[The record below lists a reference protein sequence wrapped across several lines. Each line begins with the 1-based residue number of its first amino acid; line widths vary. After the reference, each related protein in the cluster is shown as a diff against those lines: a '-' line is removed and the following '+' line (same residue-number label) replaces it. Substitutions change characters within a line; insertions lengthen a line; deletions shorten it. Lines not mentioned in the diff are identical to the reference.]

1 MADQD
6 LVLRTED
13 SPAENEHGGTFPA
26 ILVRA
31 GKAACFAADEFF
43 SARISNPH
51 TRTAYAHQVSRF
63 LAWCEDQGLELHQVT
78 PGLAGRFLDEL
89 PGAAPTQNQAL
100 AGLRHFFDTL
110 VARHAAVLNPFQS
123 VRGVRH
129 PHGEGRTPEVT
140 VDQARQLL
148 ASIKTRDVYGLRDR
162 AVLGTLIYTGARV
175 GAISPAPDA
184 GLCATTAT
192 TGRCSSRKKE
202 GRSREIPVR
211 HDLDEWIS
219 AYLEGAGL
227 EDAPQAS
234 PLYRAGQ
241 RRGSPLTDRAMSPLA
256 VQLMLKRRLRA
267 AGLPKIL
274 SPHSFRVLVVTD
286 LLSQNVPLEDVQYLA
301 GHAHPRTTQIY
312 DRRRRR
318 VSRNLVER
326 ISV

>member
-1 MADQD
+1 MDALKRLPKNPDALTETD
-6 LVLRTED
+6 LE
-13 SPAENEHGGTFPA
+13 AAFPA
-26 ILVRA
+26 VLARA

-51 TRTAYAHQVSRF
+51 TRRAYAHQVGRF
-63 LAWCEDQGLELHQVT
+63 LVWCDREGLELRQVT
-78 PGLAGRFLDEL
+78 PGLAGRFLEEL
-89 PGAAPTQNQAL
+89 PYRAPTKNQAL
-100 AGLRHFFDTL
+100 AALRHFFDVL
-110 VARHAAVLNPFQS
+110 VARHAVLLNPFHS

-129 PHGEGRTPEVT
+129 PFGEGRTPEARVK
-140 VDQARQLL
+140 QARRLL
-148 ASIKTRDVYGLRDR
+148 ASIKTEDVYGLRDR

-175 GAISPAPDA
+175 GAISRLRMQDLRNHGNHRALQFSEK
-184 GLCATTAT
+184 G
-192 TGRCSSRKKE
+192 GK
-202 GRSREIPVR
+202 SREIPVR
-211 HDLDEWIS
+211 HDLDEWIA

-227 EDAPQAS
+227 TDAPKGS
-234 PLYRAGQ
+234 WLFRAGQ
-241 RRGSPLTDRAMSPLA
+241 RRGSPLTERAMSPLA
-256 VQLMLKRRLRA
+256 VQLMLKRRLKA
-267 AGLPKIL
+267 AGLPEIL

>member
-1 MADQD
+1 M
-6 LVLRTED
+6 
-13 SPAENEHGGTFPA
+13 
-26 ILVRA
+26 
-31 GKAACFAADEFF
+31 
-43 SARISNPH
+43 
-51 TRTAYAHQVSRF
+51 
-63 LAWCEDQGLELHQVT
+63 T

-129 PHGEGRTPEVT
+129 PFGEGRTPEVS
-140 VDQARQLL
+140 VDQARRLL

-175 GAISPAPDA
+175 GAISRLRMQDLRDNGNHRSLQFAEK
-184 GLCATTAT
+184 G
-192 TGRCSSRKKE
+192 GK
-202 GRSREIPVR
+202 SREIPVR
-211 HDLDEWIS
+211 HDLDEWIA
-219 AYLEGAGL
+219 AYLEGCGADGCAPGL
-227 EDAPQAS
+227 AAVSRRAAARQPVDRTGDVASRRAADAQAPAQGGRVAED
-234 PLYRAGQ
+234 
-241 RRGSPLTDRAMSPLA
+241 PLA
-256 VQLMLKRRLRA
+256 PL
-267 AGLPKIL
+267 LPRPGGHG
-274 SPHSFRVLVVTD
+274 SAQ
-286 LLSQNVPLEDVQYLA
+286 SQNVPLEDVQYLA

>member
-1 MADQD
+1 MADQE
-6 LVLRTED
+6 LALRTED
-13 SPAENEHGGTFPA
+13 SPAGNEPAGAFPA

-43 SARISNPH
+43 RARISNPH
-51 TRTAYAHQVSRF
+51 TRIAYAHQVSRF

-89 PGAAPTQNQAL
+89 PGGAPTKIQAL
-100 AGLRHFFDTL
+100 AALRHFFDVL

-129 PHGEGRTPEVT
+129 PFGEGRTPEVT
-140 VDQARQLL
+140 VAQARQLL
-148 ASIKTRDVYGLRDR
+148 ASIKTDRVYGLRDR

-175 GAISPAPDA
+175 GAISRLRIQDLRDN
-184 GLCATTAT
+184 GNHRSLQFSEK
-192 TGRCSSRKKE
+192 GGK
-202 GRSREIPVR
+202 SREIPVR
-211 HDLDEWIS
+211 HDLDEWIA

-227 EDAPQAS
+227 TDAPQSS
-234 PLYRAGQ
+234 PLFRAGE
-241 RRGSPLTDRAMSPLA
+241 RRSSLLTDRAMSPPA
-256 VQLMLKRRLRA
+256 VQQMLKRRMA
-267 AGLPKIL
+267 TAGLPKIL
-274 SPHSFRVLVVTD
+274 SSHSFRVLVVTD

-301 GHAHPRTTQIY
+301 GHAHPRTTQVY

>member
-1 MADQD
+1 MSDTD
-6 LVLRTED
+6 LALRTDD
-13 SPAENEHGGTFPA
+13 SPAEKDLEGAFPA

-63 LAWCEDQGLELHQVT
+63 LAWCENEGLELHQVT

-129 PHGEGRTPEVT
+129 PFGEGRTPEVT
-140 VDQARQLL
+140 VDQARRLL

-184 GLCATTAT
+184 GPARQRQPPVAAVF
-192 TGRCSSRKKE
+192 GKRRARR
-202 GRSREIPVR
+202 GRSRCVTT
-211 HDLDEWIS
+211 LDEWIA
-219 AYLEGAGL
+219 AYLEGAGP
-227 EDAPQAS
+227 DGCAPGLAAVSRRSAPLQPAHRSGDVAS
-234 PLYRAGQ
+234 R
-241 RRGSPLTDRAMSPLA
+241 
-256 VQLMLKRRLRA
+256 RA
-267 AGLPKIL
+267 ADAQTP
-274 SPHSFRVLVVTD
+274 
-286 LLSQNVPLEDVQYLA
+286 A
-301 GHAHPRTTQIY
+301 A
-312 DRRRRR
+312 RRPGCRRS
-318 VSRNLVER
+318 SRPTRSGSWWSR
-326 ISV
+326 IC

>member
-1 MADQD
+1 MMADQELAPTTPDSLGTND
-6 LVLRTED
+6 LQG
-13 SPAENEHGGTFPA
+13 AFPA

-63 LAWCEDQGLELHQVT
+63 LAWCEEQGLELHQVT

-89 PGAAPTQNQAL
+89 PHRAPTKNQAL
-100 AGLRHFFDTL
+100 AALRHFFDVL
-110 VARHAAVLNPFQS
+110 VARHAVVLNPFQS

-129 PHGEGRTPEVT
+129 PFGEGRTPEAT

-148 ASIKTRDVYGLRDR
+148 ASIKTDSVYGLRDR

-175 GAISPAPDA
+175 GAISRLRMQDLRDN
-184 GLCATTAT
+184 GNHRSLQFSEK
-192 TGRCSSRKKE
+192 GGK
-202 GRSREIPVR
+202 SREIPVR
-211 HDLDEWIS
+211 HDLDEWIA

-227 EDAPQAS
+227 TDAPQAS
-234 PLYRAGQ
+234 PLFRAGQ
-241 RRGSPLTDRAMSPLA
+241 RRSSPLTDRAMSPLA

-318 VSRNLVER
+318 VTRNIVER

>member
-1 MADQD
+1 MADQE
-6 LVLRTED
+6 LVLRTKD
-13 SPAENEHGGTFPA
+13 SPAETDLQEAFPE

-43 SARISNPH
+43 SARISNSH

-63 LAWCEDQGLELHQVT
+63 LAWCENEGLELHQVT

-89 PGAAPTQNQAL
+89 PGGAPTQNQAL

-175 GAISPAPDA
+175 GAISRLRMQDLRDN
-184 GLCATTAT
+184 GNH
-192 TGRCSSRKKE
+192 
-202 GRSREIPVR
+202 RSLQFAEKGGKVREIPVR
-211 HDLDEWIS
+211 HDLDEWIA
-219 AYLEGAGL
+219 AYLQGAGL

-241 RRGSPLTDRAMSPLA
+241 RRSSPLTDRAMSPLA
-256 VQLMLKRRLRA
+256 VQQMLKRRLRA

-286 LLSQNVPLEDVQYLA
+286 LLSQNMPLEDVQYLA

>member
-1 MADQD
+1 MSAQD
-6 LVLRTED
+6 LVPKNPE
-13 SPAENEHGGTFPA
+13 SPAETELQGAFPA

-51 TRTAYAHQVSRF
+51 TRTAYAHQVGRF
-63 LAWCEDQGLELHQVT
+63 LTWCEDQGLELHQVT

-89 PGAAPTQNQAL
+89 PYKAPTKNQAL
-100 AGLRHFFDTL
+100 AALRHFFDVL
-110 VARHAAVLNPFQS
+110 VARHAVVLNPFHS

-129 PHGEGRTPEVT
+129 PFGEGRTPEASVK
-140 VDQARQLL
+140 QARQLL
-148 ASIKTRDVYGLRDR
+148 ASIKTEDVYGLRDR

-175 GAISPAPDA
+175 GAISRLRIRDLRDHGNHRALQFSEK
-184 GLCATTAT
+184 G
-192 TGRCSSRKKE
+192 GK
-202 GRSREIPVR
+202 SREIPVR
-211 HDLDEWIS
+211 HDLDEWIA
-219 AYLEGAGL
+219 AYLEGADL
-227 EDAPQAS
+227 ADAPKGSA
-234 PLYRAGQ
+234 LFRAGK

-256 VQLMLKRRLRA
+256 VQLMLKRRLKA
-267 AGLPKIL
+267 AGLPEIL